1 MSEMW
6 AYYLQSKLYKQ
17 RYGGTFP
24 AVGTNWW
31 FYPQIFRFMD
41 ERGLEQSDIFSV
53 LTEDVDTRLALK
65 NALLLRF
72 PGDREMI
79 DQVFSRY

>member
-1 MSEMW
+1 
-6 AYYLQSKLYKQ
+6 
-17 RYGGTFP
+17 
-24 AVGTNWW
+24 
-31 FYPQIFRFMD
+31 MD